1 VPQWIPYPV
10 ATIGT
15 IAVLLLASF
24 SYFLGQKYVNRS
36 TSDPKEHYRRRQ
48 FLTTGVVIGALA
60 IILVLWARTLQQ
72 KGTFLGLLGAGLAI
86 ALREPLLSV
95 AGRIVIFA
103 GNTYSVGDRIQ
114 LETMSGDV
122 IDVGFFYTRMMEI
135 GNWIGGDQVSGR
147 IVQLPNSKV
156 FGNPIFNYTQ
166 NFNYI
171 WDEVVLPITYGSNL
185 DSATRP
191 LMDVG
196 GEYTKEYLKGAEAE
210 LEKLRQNFWVPSFE
224 LKPQVYVTVTS
235 NWVQLT
241 MRYVVEPKK
250 RRSASSFIYQE
261 VFRRV
266 QASKDVTI
274 ASETM
279 DLSVHPPK
287 AA

>member
-1 VPQWIPYPV
+1 MP
-10 ATIGT
+10 TLGT
-15 IAVLLLASF
+15 LAVLVLGFLA
-24 SYFLGQKYVNRS
+24 YFLGQQYVNRT
-36 TSDPKEHYRRRQ
+36 TSDGKEHYRRRQ
-48 FLTTGVVIGALA
+48 FLTTTVVIGALA

-95 AGRIVIFA
+95 AGRVAIFA
-103 GNTYSVGDRIQ
+103 GKMYSVGDRIQ

-147 IVQLPNSKV
+147 IVQLPNSKI

-171 WDEVVLPITYGSNL
+171 WDEVVLPITYNSNL
-185 DSATRP
+185 DSATRI
-191 LMDVG
+191 LVDVG
-196 GEYTKEYLKGAEAE
+196 AEYTKEYLKGAEAQ
-210 LEKLRQNFWVPSFE
+210 LEKMRQHFWVPSFE

-266 QASKDVTI
+266 QGSKDITI